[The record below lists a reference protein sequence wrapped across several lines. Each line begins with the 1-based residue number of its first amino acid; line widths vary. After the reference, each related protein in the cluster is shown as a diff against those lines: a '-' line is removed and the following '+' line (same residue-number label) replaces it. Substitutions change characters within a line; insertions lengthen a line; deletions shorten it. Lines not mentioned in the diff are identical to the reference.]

1 MAVVG
6 KLQAGGEEAL
16 GEGVQGSKVEE
27 QEATQQQVWPGFF
40 HFIHTL
46 NLF

>member
-1 MAVVG
+1 
-6 KLQAGGEEAL
+6 
-16 GEGVQGSKVEE
+16 VEE